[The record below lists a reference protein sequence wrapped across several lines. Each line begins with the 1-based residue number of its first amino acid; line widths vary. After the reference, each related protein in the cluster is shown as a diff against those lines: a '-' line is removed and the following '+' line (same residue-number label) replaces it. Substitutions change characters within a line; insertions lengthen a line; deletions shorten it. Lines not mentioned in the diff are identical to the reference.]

1 MSAQTVA
8 RQWGVWSR
16 RLREWFNPGTPTLG
30 FSSREEAARALVQAK
45 RQYPRGDWVV
55 AQIPEDGSAP
65 NLGAS

>member
-1 MSAQTVA
+1 MSAQTVT

-30 FSSREEAARALVQAK
+30 FPSREEAERALVQAK

-55 AQIPEDGSAP
+55 AEIPEDGTAP
-65 NLGAS
+65 RLETA